1 MLKLF
6 LAFAIAWGLAV
17 PAADARGPQKVDW
30 SEYLESP
37 SERAKPIRQKQVS
50 DERQAKAK
58 KKAKAKKVTKKRAA
72 KKQKAKKR
80 GKRRR

>member
-1 MLKLF
+1 MLKLA

-17 PAADARGPQKVDW
+17 PAAEARPQKVDW

-37 SERAKPIRQKQVS
+37 SERAKGTKQKKVS
-50 DERQAKAK
+50 AK
-58 KKAKAKKVTKKRAA
+58 KKAKAKKAPKKRAA